1 MTKTLPA
8 LLLPLVATGFVIA
21 IGNKGFVADAVSAY
35 EAAQEL
41 EETVEE
47 FKAAYESGEVR
58 TVFLDSIADSE
69 EVIVIGSLAEE
80 WTVGIE
86 AMREA
91 MSGGGGEVK
100 YVGRDLKS
108 SELQVAKAGNVGW
121 LVELADL
128 HYDVGGEPVSL
139 LGFRATSVWERGE
152 DGWEIVHFHGS
163 MPDTVSD
170 I

>member
-1 MTKTLPA
+1 MSKSLAA
-8 LLLPLVATGFVIA
+8 LSLSLIASGCVVALGNTGL
-21 IGNKGFVADAVSAY
+21 VADAVDTY

-41 EETVEE
+41 EEVVRGVQ
-47 FKAAYESGEVR
+47 AAYETGEVR
-58 TVFLDSIADSE
+58 SVFLDSIADSE

-86 AMREA
+86 AMRAA
-91 MSGGGGEVK
+91 MSGGGGKVK

-108 SELQVAKAGNVGW
+108 SELQLSKSGSVGW

-128 HYDVGGEPVSL
+128 HYDVSGEPVSL
-139 LGFRATSVWERGE
+139 VGFRATSVWERGE
-152 DGWEIVHFHGS
+152 DGWKIVHFHGS
-163 MPDTVSD
+163 MPDAVSD

>member
-1 MTKTLPA
+1 MTKTLAAISLTLLTSGCVVA
-8 LLLPLVATGFVIA
+8 LGNSGPVAQA
-21 IGNKGFVADAVSAY
+21 LDSY
-35 EAAQEL
+35 EAAKEL
-41 EETVEE
+41 ETTVEE

-58 TVFLDSIADSE
+58 AAFLDSIADSE

-86 AMREA
+86 AMKEA
-91 MSGGGGEVK
+91 RSGGGVEVK

-108 SELQVAKAGNVGW
+108 SELQLSKSGSVGW

-128 HYDVGGEPVSL
+128 HYDVSGEPVSL
-139 LGFRATSVWERGE
+139 VGFRATSVWERGE
-152 DGWEIVHFHGS
+152 DGWKIVHFHGS
-163 MPDTVSD
+163 MPDAVSD